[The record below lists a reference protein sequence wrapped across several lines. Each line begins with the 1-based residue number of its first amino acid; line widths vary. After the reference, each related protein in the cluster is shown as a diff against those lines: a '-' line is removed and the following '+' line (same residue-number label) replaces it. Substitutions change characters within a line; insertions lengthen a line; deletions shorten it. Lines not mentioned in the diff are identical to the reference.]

1 MNKTWNFFRAGGFD
15 QVQLSQVDDLISLKD
30 LNQKLWMALACP
42 VRGVFFEPK
51 TLAYLDSDLD
61 GYIRPPEL
69 IDSIDWMVSR
79 LSQPALVEQAPLGL
93 RLSDV
98 KPDGPEGDVLC
109 ERHKE
114 LLSLLAKSEEEVI
127 TTQEF
132 DAAQKAYFAQ
142 KNAVWLSKQVLP
154 LGEASEV
161 AWGILETVRA
171 KVDDYFLRVSMAQY
185 DQDSQNQLRGA
196 ATTWDAIAQ
205 MEILSPAVLS
215 SLPLSK
221 PRTDGVLVL
230 TEGINPLWRSSMQD
244 FRDRVVKPIVGDVDQ
259 ISEIDWQ
266 TICFQMK
273 EFGLWL
279 NQKPSADEGDGP
291 LLALEKLAYLTRDMF
306 SFVNN
311 FVSFPGFYR
320 RSGLSTFQ
328 AGTLYVD
335 NRSCDLTVQVSDV
348 ARHSSMASLS
358 RLYLIYCDC
367 VRLGQ
372 KMTIAAAMTA
382 GDVDQLRVGRNAVF
396 YDRLQQDWSATVVKI
411 LDQPISL
418 RQAFWSPY
426 KKTIQFIEMQIE
438 NWSNAKVKARENS
451 LTQGVGN
458 EKNILEKGG
467 VAQAFDVGKFA
478 GIFAAFGLALGALG
492 TALAAVLSGL
502 FALAFWKIPLVIIGI
517 FFLISAPSVFL
528 AWFKLRTRCL
538 GPLLDAN
545 GWAIN
550 GQAAINIPFGTS
562 LTQRAKLPEGAQRNI
577 QDPFAQQSNNAWI
590 YWILIAVAMILGGLV
605 WRLWGINR

>member
-1 MNKTWNFFRAGGFD
+1 MGKTWNFFRAGGFD
-15 QVQLSQVDDLISLKD
+15 QVQLSRVEDLLSLKD

-42 VRGVFFEPK
+42 VRGIFFEPK
-51 TLAYLDSDLD
+51 TLAYLDADLD

-69 IDSIDWMVSR
+69 IDAIDWMSNR
-79 LSQPALVEQAPLGL
+79 LAQPSLVEQSPSGL
-93 RLSDV
+93 RLKDIKS
-98 KPDGPEGDVLC
+98 DGPEGDLLC
-109 ERHKE
+109 ERHKQ
-114 LLSLLAKSEEEVI
+114 LLALLGKSEEDVI

-132 DAAQKAYFAQ
+132 DAAQKAYFVQ
-142 KNAVWLSKQVLP
+142 QNTDWLAKQVLP
-154 LGEASEV
+154 LGEASDA
-161 AWGILETVRA
+161 AWKILEAVRA
-171 KVDDYFLRVSMAQY
+171 KIDDYFLRVNMVQY

-196 ATTWDAIAQ
+196 ATTWDTLAQ
-205 MEILSPAVLS
+205 MELLSPTVLS

-221 PRTDGVLVL
+221 SRTDGVLAL
-230 TEGINPLWRSSMQD
+230 TEGINPLWRSLMLD
-244 FRDRVVKPIVGDVDQ
+244 FKNVVVNPIVGRVDQ
-259 ISEIDWQ
+259 ISEKDWQ
-266 TICFQMK
+266 TVCSHMQ
-273 EFGLWL
+273 EFGIWL
-279 NQKPSADEGDGP
+279 NQKPSADEGDEP
-291 LLALEKLAYLTRDMF
+291 LLTLEKLAYLTRDMF

-311 FVSFPGFYR
+311 FVSFPKFYQ
-320 RSGLSTFQ
+320 RSGLTTFQ
-328 AGTLYVD
+328 AGTLYID

-348 ARHSSMASLS
+348 GRHASMASLS

-438 NWSNAKVKARENS
+438 NWTNSKAKARENT
-451 LTQGVGN
+451 LLQGVGN
-458 EKNILEKGG
+458 EKNMLEKGG
-467 VAQAFDVGKFA
+467 AAQAFDVGKFA

-492 TALAAVLSGL
+492 TALATVLSGV
-502 FALAFWKIPLVIIGI
+502 FALPFWKVPLVIIGI
-517 FFLISAPSVFL
+517 FVLISAPSVFL

-562 LTQRAKLPEGAQRNI
+562 LTQRATLPVGAQRNI
-577 QDPFAQQSNNAWI
+577 QDPFAKKSNGLSIFWI
-590 YWILIAVAMILGGLV
+590 FLVTILVLGGLV
-605 WRLWGINR
+605 WMLKGFTH